1 MEKKIDSK
9 LMTREMMAKAMACE
23 TPEELMAL
31 ARENGAE
38 LTMEQAKAYLA
49 EIEKLDGNFSDED
62 MAKVAGGGAPGSMRR
77 LALAHCPHRYS

>member
-1 MEKKIDSK
+1 MENKIDPK

-38 LTMEQAKAYLA
+38 LTAEQAKACLA
-49 EIEKLDGNFSDED
+49 EMENFDTNLSDEK
-62 MAKVAGGGAPGSMRR
+62 MQNAAGGAPFFEG
-77 LALAHCPHRYS
+77 RYHTQSRFVV